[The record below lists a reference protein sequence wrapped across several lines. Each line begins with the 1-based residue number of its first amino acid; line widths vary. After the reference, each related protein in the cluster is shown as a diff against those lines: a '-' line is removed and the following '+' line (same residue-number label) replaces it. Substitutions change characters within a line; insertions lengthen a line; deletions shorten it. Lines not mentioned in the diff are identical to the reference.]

1 MRKTKE
7 IKRKRREAAT
17 QYRKGNKTDAYKL
30 WGEAKKE
37 LQDLRHP
44 AKPAE
49 AAAEPATTAPAPATP
64 AK

>member
-1 MRKTKE
+1 MRKSKE

-17 QYRKGNKTDAYKL
+17 QYRKGNKTDAYKM

-37 LQDLRHP
+37 LHELRHP
-44 AKPAE
+44 AKAAE
-49 AAAEPATTAPAPATP
+49 APAEPAPAAPATAAP